1 MQNEN
6 GKKLTLIKGEKQG
19 SLNLATDISILEK
32 ALNRVSEEHNELKPL
47 IRKIISA
54 FVEECQKRP
63 EKIKAL
69 YGDKDREELLNQ
81 FEQIM
86 ERKLEKL
93 KAEMEKKIDD
103 SKEETLDKVLDWF
116 RQTAKGIN
124 EHTIALAELIGETKG
139 HARATAEYV
148 VKHRQIEQKLEELK
162 YDLKESIR
170 RVEKAVRNE
179 PEWLE
184 AIERNNPGLIIRR
197 R

>member
-1 MQNEN
+1 METVI
-6 GKKLTLIKGEKQG
+6 KDPAVREIAFTLK
-19 SLNLATDISILEK
+19 T
-32 ALNRVSEEHNELKPL
+32 ALKRVAERHKEIEPFTEE
-47 IRKIISA
+47 IISA

-93 KAEMEKKIDD
+93 KAEMEKKIDS

-116 RQTAKGIN
+116 RQTAKGIEGN
-124 EHTIALAELIGETKG
+124 ADALAQLIGETKG
-139 HARATAEYV
+139 YARATADYV